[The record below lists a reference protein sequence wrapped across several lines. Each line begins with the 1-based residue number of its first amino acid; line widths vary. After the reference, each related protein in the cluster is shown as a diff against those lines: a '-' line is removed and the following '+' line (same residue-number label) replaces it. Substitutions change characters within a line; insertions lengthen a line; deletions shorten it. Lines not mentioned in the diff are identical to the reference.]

1 MLTNTL
7 RYHKY
12 RVEVDRRET
21 RSMRLFMCIVM
32 ISVWFLFCTDLEH
45 LCFELSDLAVWLHKI
60 GKYYEV
66 IKDVKEKGEEK
77 ER

>member
-1 MLTNTL
+1 MLTNAL

-12 RVEVDRRET
+12 RAEVDRRET
-21 RSMRLFMCIVM
+21 RSMRLPKYLDLLYKTMAK
-32 ISVWFLFCTDLEH
+32 ISDLEH